1 MMAAPAPRNLVMGLC
16 TGYGFDVIE
25 AFVASLFHH
34 VENVDLCLFSRDMD
48 AAFGRAVARFGIL
61 LRDPG
66 PYLTAGV
73 HPMIGRFR
81 MFRDFLEEHGQDYGQ
96 VLLTDVRDVLFQD
109 DPFAIPRPREVS
121 FAAEDVLIGANE
133 LNAMWVRAVAGD
145 AVLREIGHCVVSC
158 AGTTIGSTAGIRAY
172 LDQMCALFDQMGF
185 DQARNYDQG
194 VHNVLVSRIQPEWG
208 VLDTDDRIVGTVG
221 CTSADRVA
229 IVEGA
234 ILVDGRR
241 PAVVH
246 QWDRHRDMVKL
257 TETDPRFRVHPTLRP
272 LSRRA
277 LDDIFSA
284 PAGDQARGMASGI
297 ATGEAVEVAL
307 PPLRLGA
314 RMLSQLPPQS
324 VPGNLAWADA
334 RFRSVTPW
342 VCAFS
347 DVLVHGDGGIVA
359 GRGFV
364 VEDTMLHVV
373 SERQGWVEHGG
384 GVMLMAQGEPERLG
398 GTWLSLLCGSHW
410 NHYHWLLDGIG
421 RLAAVDAATMA
432 QVDGILVPEGL
443 GPVAEEAL
451 ALSGITRWR
460 EVRTV
465 GPQQTLAVDRLLVP
479 WRMADGFWPHPDLQ
493 RFLDGLVPEMPYNPD
508 FPARIWIDRRGA
520 TNRPLANEAELI
532 GFLEGA
538 GVVPVQLETM
548 TLVEQAGLFRQAE
561 LVVAP
566 HGAGLANLVFG
577 RAPCAVIELVMDRY
591 QHWGFRRLAALA
603 GLDYDCVVGQALPGQ
618 TAGWE
623 HDLRWAV
630 APAHLHA
637 ALAAVLAAPRA
648 G

>member
-1 MMAAPAPRNLVMGLC
+1 MGLC

-25 AFVASLFHH
+25 AFVASLFNQ
-34 VENVDLCLFSRDMD
+34 VGNVDLCLFARDMD

-66 PYLTAGV
+66 PYLGGGV
-73 HPMIGRFR
+73 HPMIARFR
-81 MFRDFLEEHGQDYGQ
+81 MYRDFLDENGQDYGQ

-109 DPFAIPRPREVS
+109 DPFLIPRAGEVS
-121 FAAEDVLIGANE
+121 FAAEDVLIGAND

-145 AVLREIGHCVVSC
+145 SVLREIGHCPVSC
-158 AGTTIGSTAGIRAY
+158 AGTTIGSTAGIQAY
-172 LDQMCALFDQMGF
+172 LAQMCGLFDQMGF
-185 DQARNYDQG
+185 DRSRNFDQG
-194 VHNVLVSRIQPEWG
+194 VHNVLVSKIRPEWG
-208 VLDTDDRIVGTVG
+208 VLDTEDRIVGTVG

-229 IVEGA
+229 IVEGV

-257 TETDPRFRVHPTLRP
+257 TETDPRFRVHPALRP
-272 LSRRA
+272 LPRRELA
-277 LDDIFSA
+277 QIFGA
-284 PAGDQARGMASGI
+284 PAGDPAHGLAHGI
-297 ATGEAVEVAL
+297 ATGEQVEVAL
-307 PPLRLGA
+307 PPLNLGA
-314 RMLSQLPPQS
+314 RMLSQLPPQP
-324 VPGNLAWADA
+324 VPGDIKWDEAS
-334 RFRSVTPW
+334 FRSMTPW

-347 DVLVHGDGGIVA
+347 GALVHGDGGIVA

-364 VEDTMLHVV
+364 VAETMLHVV
-373 SERQGWVEHGG
+373 SERQGWVEHDG
-384 GVMLMAQGEPERLG
+384 GVVLMAQDRPEPLD

-451 ALSGITRWR
+451 ALTGIGRWR

-465 GPQQTLAVDRLLVP
+465 GPRQTLAVERLLVP

-493 RFLDGLVPEMPYNPD
+493 AFLDGLVPEMPYNPD
-508 FPARIWIDRRGA
+508 FPARFWIDRRAAGR
-520 TNRPLANEAELI
+520 RPLANEAELI

-538 GVVPVQLETM
+538 GVVPVELEGM
-548 TLVEQAGLFRQAE
+548 SLVEQAGLFRQAE

-566 HGAGLANLVFG
+566 HGAGLANVVFG

-618 TAGWE
+618 KVGWE

-648 G
+648 S